1 MCTSLPILHV
11 LLCPAVVP
19 LNYHTVYLV
28 LYSNSSCTLHKIY
41 IANNCPIGVI
51 WVNTTTFKQLVL
63 LDCLNLI
70 ENSMDSNNLIIVT

>member
-1 MCTSLPILHV
+1 MCISLPTLHV
-11 LLCPAVVP
+11 FSCPAVVP
-19 LNYHTVYLV
+19 LNYHIVYLV
-28 LYSNSSCTLHKIY
+28 LYSNSSCTLHK